1 MQVSAPAGKTRYL
14 LYSDFNCPFCYALHE
29 RLHGMKLLDRC
40 DWRGVQHAP
49 YLPRPMKPW
58 QGTLEAELRHE
69 IAIVQRLAPRLPIA
83 LPKGKPN
90 TRPAIETAISILRPD
105 RDQGLALV
113 GNLYR
118 AFWVDGRDISDAAVL
133 AELAGKV
140 PDGDSASIQIAH
152 EWEKAWHATG
162 QAGVPLIV
170 SPDGALLVGCVPEEA
185 IRRFFS

>member
-1 MQVSAPAGKTRYL
+1 MQVSHSAGKTRYL

-29 RLHGMKLLDRC
+29 RLHNMDVLARC

-58 QGTLEAELRHE
+58 QGSRGAELRHE
-69 IAIVQRLAPRLPIA
+69 VEVVRRLAPGLAIA

-90 TRPAIETAISILRPD
+90 TRPAIEAAISILRHG
-105 RDQGLALV
+105 RDQGFALV
-113 GNLYR
+113 RNLYR
-118 AFWVDGRDISDAAVL
+118 AFWVDGRDISDTAVL
-133 AELAGKV
+133 AELAGNAR
-140 PDGDSASIQIAH
+140 DTASATTHIAH
-152 EWEKAWHATG
+152 EWEEAWHATG

-170 SPDGALLVGCVPEEA
+170 SPDGDLLVGCVPEEA